1 MTEQHRAT
9 NATTNLMIV
18 GVGGQGILLAADV
31 LALVGMGVDLDVT
44 KAEVHGMAQRGG
56 SVVSHVRWGKRIM
69 SPLITPGEVDHLIAL
84 ERLEALR
91 YAELLRPRGTL
102 LVSDYRISPISVTSG
117 NDSYP
122 TAAEEETAYDSAIQ
136 RRFYVPAVDMAR
148 ELGQPRVC
156 NVVMLG
162 VLSPFLDVPED
173 VWLRVISERVPERYV
188 ALNREA
194 FARGRAYMI
203 EQA

>member
-1 MTEQHRAT
+1 MTEQHGAT
-9 NATTNLMIV
+9 STTTNLMVV

-31 LALVGMGVDLDVT
+31 LALVGMGVGLDVT

-56 SVVSHVRWGKRIM
+56 SVVSHVRWGERVM

-91 YAELLRPRGTL
+91 YAGLLRPRGTL

-122 TAAEEETAYDSAIQ
+122 TTAEEEAAYESGIQ
-136 RRFYVPAVDMAR
+136 RRFYVPAVAIAR

-162 VLSPFLDVPED
+162 ALSPFLDVPED
-173 VWLRVISERVPERYV
+173 AWLRVISERVPERYV